1 MLKWD
6 SEQYMVQLVIHH
18 KGKEVRDKLTLG
30 VVDTGSC
37 STLLDHTMVAALG
50 LIMRQAS
57 EGEFGCYMVP
67 GAKEA
72 KAYWGMVAEPVHLTI
87 APGVDARLE
96 NIRVVER
103 AAPLL
108 LIGADVL
115 RGGRPGEWYFA
126 GIC

>member
-1 MLKWD
+1 M
-6 SEQYMVQLVIHH
+6 IHH
-18 KGKEVRDKLTLG
+18 KGKEVKDKLILG

-37 STLLDHTMVAALG
+37 STLLDCTMAAALG
-50 LIMRQAS
+50 LSMCQAS

-96 NIRVVER
+96 NICMVEH

-108 LIGADVL
+108 LIGTDVF
-115 RGGRPGEWYFA
+115 RGGRLGE
-126 GIC
+126 